1 LYDVNNNKTVGFV
14 DWIDPI
20 KGKLPGPASA
30 ELKFL
35 ADHDPAVYSDV
46 KITGTTAEQIEK
58 QVENAPVTDVNQAW
72 GKEHVGELW
81 LDTTDLIY
89 QWYEQGTNEYRK
101 DNWGA
106 LFPGANV
113 LVYEWVESDYTPERW
128 SELSNT
134 EDGSSEGISGTPR
147 STRYY
152 VTKTFFDNN
161 KQATV
166 TKYYFWVND
175 TVLTP
180 NLPTR
185 TLSARQVQN
194 IISDPI
200 GQGYTFTAFVNS
212 NAIAYANVD
221 PLLDDNNI
229 VHHVEWATTDT
240 PLPKHDEWIILKEG
254 DEKSKPNTI
263 LKTKLIDSL
272 IGRDAKSNNVPDNT
286 LSVTQQYGLE
296 DGQSMIKNR
305 TAVLT
310 AVIENINAVL
320 SQYKVVSLRDIAK
333 IR

>member
-1 LYDVNNNKTVGFV
+1 M
-14 DWIDPI
+14 
-20 KGKLPGPASA
+20 
-30 ELKFL
+30 
-35 ADHDPAVYSDV
+35 
-46 KITGTTAEQIEK
+46 
-58 QVENAPVTDVNQAW
+58 
-72 GKEHVGELW
+72 
-81 LDTTDLIY
+81 
-89 QWYEQGTNEYRK
+89 YE
-101 DNWGA
+101 A

-305 TAVLT
+305 TTVLT

-320 SQYKVVSLRDIAK
+320 AQHKIVSTRDLQKFDLKEPTPTSASPATIFLIPLIEADFFEILLSK
-333 IR
+333 ANGPKTSASKFSFFDNSVISFASIEL